1 MKKFFSKSMMFLG
14 ALSLIL
20 GVFTAFGSNPSYA
33 DNLEVIGN
41 ELGLEV
47 TPENTKLFDLTNLN
61 PGDTM
66 EQKIDIKNNYTDPFE
81 IFMRTERMSPQ
92 PEEGEADLFEQLQL
106 TIYLDNVQIYTGP
119 MKDYAKSNISLG
131 DLNQNDEKELRA
143 VVHLPG
149 PETGNEFQ
157 GKSVEAKWI
166 FIAQA
171 EPSEPEEPDEPSGGG
186 GGGSTVIITP
196 TEPEEPDDEEEID
209 EEVPEDV
216 PEEPEE
222 PEEPSEP
229 EDEEEEI
236 DEEIPQ
242 DKPEEPGEPEEEIE
256 EEVPEDKPIMPRT
269 GEIPATIYY
278 AIGSVLLGIGI
289 GTRKKDK

>member
-1 MKKFFSKSMMFLG
+1 MKNFFSKSMMFLG

-20 GVFTAFGSNPSYA
+20 GAFTAFGSNPSYA
-33 DNLEVIGN
+33 DDLEVIGN

-47 TPENTKLFDLTNLN
+47 TSENTRLFDLTNLN
-61 PGDTM
+61 PGDTH
-66 EQKIDIKNNYTDPFE
+66 EAKIDIKNNYTDPFE
-81 IFMRTERMSPQ
+81 VFMKTERTSHQ
-92 PEEGEADLFEQLQL
+92 PEPGEADLFEQLEL

-131 DLNQNDEKELRA
+131 DLNQNAEKELRA

-157 GKSVEAKWI
+157 GKSVEVKWI

-171 EPSEPEEPDEPSGGG
+171 DPDEPPGGG

-196 TEPEEPDDEEEID
+196 I
-209 EEVPEDV
+209 
-216 PEEPEE
+216 EPEE
-222 PEEPSEP
+222 PEEEIKEEVPEDIPDEP
-229 EDEEEEI
+229 EDSEVEIQEI
-236 DEEIPQ
+236 DEEIPE
-242 DKPEEPGEPEEEIE
+242 DKPEKPGELEEEIE
-256 EEVPEDKPIMPRT
+256 EEIPEAQPIMPKT

-278 AIGSVLLGIGI
+278 ALGSMLVGLGLGF
-289 GTRKKDK
+289 RKKDKK